1 MLIRACLVSDSP
13 ELVSRL
19 EKILRQPD
27 LIVSHP
33 PAGAF
38 QSCVEADA
46 FDLVIASEESIPRP
60 YSETVAALARLPDRP
75 DLVALLEP
83 GQREERAALQAA
95 GAFAVVDRDLSEPS
109 LRRALS
115 TLVRRRRESEMA
127 RLRETV
133 PPERRFAPLAPGPET
148 SGMSRL
154 LDLGGR
160 VADGDSSVLI
170 VGETGAGKEW
180 MARWIHDRSPRAH
193 GSFVAVNC
201 AALPAELVE
210 SELFGHEQGAFTG
223 AHRARRGQFE
233 IAHQGTLFL
242 DEIAEM
248 PVASQAK
255 LLRAIQDRE
264 IRRVGSERPIRVD
277 VRILAATNRDPA
289 EAIDSKHLRED
300 LYYRLGVVTLEIPP
314 LRDRSGEVPA
324 LAEEC
329 FDDLRVRLRRP
340 DLQGI
345 SPAALEAL
353 RRYRWPGNVREL
365 LNVLERAVLLA
376 AGPAITLDDLPVA
389 VARPPAGGPRPVG
402 APHRPRA
409 GWESFWDH
417 TFDAPMAEATAGVTE
432 EYEREY
438 LRRLLER
445 AGGRVGEAALLAG
458 VDQKTLY
465 SKMRRY
471 GLDKRAFRAT

>member
-1 MLIRACLVSDSP
+1 MLIRACVVSDSP
-13 ELVSRL
+13 ELAARL

-27 LIVSHP
+27 LIVSRP
-33 PAGAF
+33 PEGAF
-38 QSCVEADA
+38 HACVEGDS

-60 YSETVAALARLPDRP
+60 YSETVAVLGRLPDRP
-75 DLVALLEP
+75 DLVALLSP

-95 GAFAVVDRDLSEPS
+95 GAFAVVDRDLPEPS
-109 LRRALS
+109 LRKALS
-115 TLVRRRRESEMA
+115 TLVRRRREAAVA
-127 RLRETV
+127 RLREAP
-133 PPERRFAPLAPGPET
+133 PPEPRVAGATGSERSSMT
-148 SGMSRL
+148 RL
-154 LDLGGR
+154 LELAGR
-160 VADGDSSVLI
+160 VADGASSVLI
-170 VGETGAGKEW
+170 VGETGVGKEW
-180 MARWIHDRSPRAH
+180 LARWIHERSPRAA

-223 AHRARRGQFE
+223 AHRAQFE

-248 PVASQAK
+248 PAASQAK

-277 VRILAATNRDPA
+277 VRILAATNRNPE
-289 EAIDSKHLRED
+289 EAIRSKHLRED
-300 LYYRLGVVTLEIPP
+300 LYYRLGVVTLEVPP
-314 LRDRSGEVPA
+314 LRDRSEDVPA
-324 LAEEC
+324 LAQEC
-329 FDDLRVRLRRP
+329 LAELEIRLHRP
-340 DLQGI
+340 DLRGI
-345 SPAALEAL
+345 APAALDAL

-376 AGPAITLDDLPVA
+376 EGPEITLGDLPVA
-389 VARPPAGGPRPVG
+389 VARPPGGGPRDVDGPS
-402 APHRPRA
+402 RPRV
-409 GWESFWDH
+409 GWESFWEH
-417 TFDAPMAEATAGVTE
+417 TFDAPLAQATAGVTE

-445 AGGRVGEAALLAG
+445 TGGRIGEAARRAG

-465 SKMRRY
+465 AKMRRY
-471 GLDKRAFRAT
+471 EMDKRVFRAT